1 MAVQTE
7 FALVLGGGGVTGIAW
22 LTGVLAGL
30 TRSGLKLPPTCRFI
44 GTSAGSAVSA
54 DLANGVSPETLL
66 DKQLNPENSSAET
79 YRTYS
84 QRDADA
90 KNQVLFQKV
99 NGDLAQA
106 RKRVGAFALR
116 SETPTLDERRRII
129 DTRLHHHHWPEKP
142 LTLTAVDAASGD
154 PIFLDQHSGL
164 SLVDAV
170 MASCA
175 VPGAWPCVPMNDKL
189 LMDGGLRSMTNA
201 DLAAGSRHVLILA
214 PLGYSENNPVSGH
227 LQAEVDHL
235 TQSGAT
241 VDVIVPNEIATQA
254 IGDNVLDPA
263 QRSPSAKAGL
273 EQGLSI
279 ADTLNPAW
287 KQG

>member
-7 FALVLGGGGVTGIAW
+7 YALVLGGGGVTGIAW

-30 TRSGLKLPPTCRFI
+30 TRSGLKLPEDCTFI
-44 GTSAGSAVSA
+44 GTSAGSAVCA
-54 DLANGVSPETLL
+54 DLANGTSPETLL
-66 DKQLNPENSSAET
+66 AKQLNQTNGTEET
-79 YRTYS
+79 FRPYS

-99 NGDLAQA
+99 NGDLVQA
-106 RKRVGAFALR
+106 RQRVGAFALR
-116 SETPTLDERRRII
+116 SETPSLDERRRII
-129 DTRLHHHHWPEKP
+129 QARLHQQQWPERQ
-142 LTLTAVDAASGD
+142 LILTAVDTQSGD
-154 PIFLDQHSGL
+154 PVLLDKHSGL

-175 VPGAWPCVPMNDKL
+175 VPGAWPCVPLKDRL

-201 DLAAGSRHVLILA
+201 DLATGSRQVLILA

-227 LQAEVDHL
+227 LRAEVDQL

-241 VDVIVPNEIATQA
+241 VDVIVPDDKATQA
-254 IGDNVLDPA
+254 IGDNVLDPG
-263 QRSPSAKAGL
+263 QRVPSAEAGL
-273 EQGLSI
+273 VQGLRI
-279 ADTLNPAW
+279 LNTLNKSW
-287 KQG
+287 TS

>member
-7 FALVLGGGGVTGIAW
+7 YALVLGGGGVTGIAW

-30 TRSGLKLPPTCRFI
+30 TRSGLKLPEDCTFI
-44 GTSAGSAVSA
+44 GTSAGSAVCA
-54 DLANGVSPETLL
+54 DLANGTTPETLL
-66 DKQLNPENSSAET
+66 TKQLDQTSSLEET
-79 YRTYS
+79 FRPYS

-99 NGDLAQA
+99 NGDLVQA
-106 RKRVGAFALR
+106 RQRVGAFALR
-116 SETPTLDERRRII
+116 SDTPTLDERRRII
-129 DTRLHHHHWPEKP
+129 QARLHHHQWPEQP
-142 LTLTAVDAASGD
+142 LILTAVDSQNGD
-154 PIFLDQHSGL
+154 PVLLDKHSGL
-164 SLVDAV
+164 NLVDAV

-175 VPGAWPCVPMNDKL
+175 VPGAWPCVPLKDKF

-201 DLAAGSRHVLILA
+201 DLAIGSRQVLILA

-227 LQAEVDHL
+227 LRAEVDQL

-241 VDVIVPNEIATQA
+241 VDVITPDEQSTQA

-263 QRSPSAKAGL
+263 QRVPSAEAGL
-273 EQGLSI
+273 VQGLRI
-279 ADTLNPAW
+279 LNTLNKSW
-287 KQG
+287 TS

>member
-7 FALVLGGGGVTGIAW
+7 YALVLGGGGVTGIAW

-30 TRSGLKLPPTCRFI
+30 TRSGLKLPEDCTFI
-44 GTSAGSAVSA
+44 GTSAGSAVCA
-54 DLANGVSPETLL
+54 DLANGTTPESLL
-66 DKQLNPENSSAET
+66 TKQLDQTSSLEET
-79 YRTYS
+79 FRPYS

-99 NGDLAQA
+99 NGDLVQA
-106 RKRVGAFALR
+106 RQRVGAFALR
-116 SETPTLDERRRII
+116 SDTPTLDERRRII
-129 DTRLHHHHWPEKP
+129 QARLHHHQWPEQP
-142 LTLTAVDAASGD
+142 LILTAVDSQNGD
-154 PIFLDQHSGL
+154 PVLLDKHSGL
-164 SLVDAV
+164 NLVDAV

-175 VPGAWPCVPMNDKL
+175 VPGAWPCVPLKDKF

-201 DLAAGSRHVLILA
+201 DLAIGSRQVLILA

-227 LQAEVDHL
+227 LRAEVDQL

-241 VDVIVPNEIATQA
+241 VDVITPDEQSTQA

-263 QRSPSAKAGL
+263 QRVPSAEAGL
-273 EQGLSI
+273 VQGLRI
-279 ADTLNPAW
+279 LNTLNKSW
-287 KQG
+287 TS

>member
-66 DKQLNPENSSAET
+66 DKQMSTSAMSGESF
-79 YRTYS
+79 RPYS
-84 QRDADA
+84 QREADA
-90 KNQVLFQKV
+90 KNQVLFEKV
-99 NGDLAQA
+99 GGDLLLA
-106 RKRVGAFALR
+106 RQRIGAFALR
-116 SETPTLDERRRII
+116 SETPSLAERRHII
-129 DTRLHHHHWPEKP
+129 EARLHHHDWPERP
-142 LTLTAVDAASGD
+142 LTLTAVDTANGATVELHKD
-154 PIFLDQHSGL
+154 CGL

-175 VPGAWPCVPMNDKL
+175 VPGAWPCVPMHDSL

-201 DLAAGSRHVLILA
+201 DLATGSRHVLILS
-214 PLGYSENNPVSGH
+214 PLGFSDNNPVSGH
-227 LQAEVDHL
+227 LRQEVDTL
-235 TQSGAT
+235 KQAGTT
-241 VDVIVPNEIATQA
+241 VNVILPDAPAIVA

-263 QRSPSAKAGL
+263 HRTPSARAGL
-273 EQGLSI
+273 EQGLRI
-279 ADTLNPAW
+279 LHTLDPAW
-287 KQG
+287 RA

>member
-1 MAVQTE
+1 MAAQTE

-66 DKQLNPENSSAET
+66 DKQLNPENGSAET
-79 YRTYS
+79 YRPYS

-99 NGDLAQA
+99 NGDLVQA
-106 RKRVGAFALR
+106 RQRVGAFALR
-116 SETPTLDERRRII
+116 SDTPSLDERRRII
-129 DTRLHHHHWPEKP
+129 QARLQHHQWPEQP
-142 LTLTAVDAASGD
+142 LILTAVDAQSGD
-154 PIFLDQHSGL
+154 PVLLDKHSGL

-175 VPGAWPCVPMNDKL
+175 VPGAWPCVPMKGKP

-227 LQAEVDHL
+227 LRAEVNQL
-235 TQSGAT
+235 IQSGAT
-241 VDVIVPNEIATQA
+241 VDVIVPDDNATPA

-263 QRSPSAKAGL
+263 QRVPSAEAGL
-273 EQGLSI
+273 AQGLHI
-279 ADTLNPAW
+279 LNTLNKSW
-287 KQG
+287 TS